1 VLAAPQAYGLLAMP
15 IGMIR
20 GRKKLGAESIE
31 VQEDL
36 ADTRAQYAAV
46 QSRVRAPTG
55 TGTDREREARMQSYN
70 HTSTGTQTGAGET
83 QAYTQTH
90 QDIDPCG
97 CVRADCMYVCQ
108 SMGGRTTKKQDQKS
122 LDELERKERLLS
134 RKSAAIERDTTSRW
148 ARIRACLRPFEVR
161 DRVRER
167 ERGRKRVRL
176 GVRASLCV

>member
-55 TGTDREREARMQSYN
+55 TD
-70 HTSTGTQTGAGET
+70 
-83 QAYTQTH
+83 
-90 QDIDPCG
+90 
-97 CVRADCMYVCQ
+97 
-108 SMGGRTTKKQDQKS
+108 
-122 LDELERKERLLS
+122 
-134 RKSAAIERDTTSRW
+134 
-148 ARIRACLRPFEVR
+148 
-161 DRVRER
+161 RER
-167 ERGRKRVRL
+167 ERGAHAEV
-176 GVRASLCV
+176 